1 MQSKTNLVDFI
12 CLDLGPSALFHLHLE
27 PAVLKHVESRVSV
40 GWCCVH
46 CSSWND
52 ALIPNI
58 HGCLC
63 AAWHTGTWS
72 GATDLGPSP
81 FLTFV
86 ATGLQSCWCWIPLYA
101 SCVLGLMMVE
111 VEILKMS
118 WLQVEQAGC
127 KQSEG
132 QHTSTLCTC
141 NCSPACGTTLIVLF
155 LWDGAWFHFVIC
167 AAFLLLDDVGL
178 SWMGWRRNCTWSRQ
192 GAKRVA
198 GEVDLRPSTPPTACL
213 TTRLDACRQWCFF
226 WAGSPERQQNWLSS
240 FESTWDGCSNSSWPD
255 ALIRILR
262 LEKDNFAGQILPQRP
277 DFPIWD
283 CGVPKLWGSRPS
295 QRMPFP
301 VSFGC
306 SRWGGLA
313 AWRPSYRERFQS
325 AAVEH
330 GRRSAPAHQCTIRK
344 GVESPALSSGG
355 LNWYDKCISSLDLC
369 QKENSVQRSTPEKRL
384 DYNKAWPLHLSV
396 QEILSIDSC
405 DNAKNACNF
414 AASC

>member
-12 CLDLGPSALFHLHLE
+12 CLDLGPSE
-27 PAVLKHVESRVSV
+27 PAVLKHVESRA
-40 GWCCVH
+40 VH
-46 CSSWND
+46 HGMTHLFQSYSKHF
-52 ALIPNI
+52 I

-72 GATDLGPSP
+72 GASDLGPSP

-101 SCVLGLMMVE
+101 PCVLGLMMVE

-132 QHTSTLCTC
+132 QQTSTFCTC

-213 TTRLDACRQWCFF
+213 TTRLS
-226 WAGSPERQQNWLSS
+226 GVS
-240 FESTWDGCSNSSWPD
+240 FELA
-255 ALIRILR
+255 ALKDSRIDYPHL
-262 LEKDNFAGQILPQRP
+262 NPPGT
-277 DFPIWD
+277 
-283 CGVPKLWGSRPS
+283 GVPIAPG
-295 QRMPFP
+295 RM
-301 VSFGC
+301 
-306 SRWGGLA
+306 
-313 AWRPSYRERFQS
+313 
-325 AAVEH
+325 
-330 GRRSAPAHQCTIRK
+330 
-344 GVESPALSSGG
+344 
-355 LNWYDKCISSLDLC
+355 
-369 QKENSVQRSTPEKRL
+369 RL
-384 DYNKAWPLHLSV
+384 
-396 QEILSIDSC
+396 
-405 DNAKNACNF
+405 
-414 AASC
+414 